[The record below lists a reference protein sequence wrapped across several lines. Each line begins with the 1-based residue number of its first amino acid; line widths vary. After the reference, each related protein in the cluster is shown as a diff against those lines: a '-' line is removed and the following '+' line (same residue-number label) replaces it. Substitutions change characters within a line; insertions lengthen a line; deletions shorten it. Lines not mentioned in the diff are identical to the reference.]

1 MYLES
6 SNDKNPNT
14 HQYIVTTP
22 KGTTIEGLTMLNK
35 HKFKFAVCEAISS
48 ANNRA
53 NEIEQEKMKNLNEKY
68 FNKN

>member
-1 MYLES
+1 MI
-6 SNDKNPNT
+6 T

-35 HKFKFAVCEAISS
+35 HKFKFAVSEAVTA

-53 NEIEQEKMKNLNEKY
+53 NEIEQDKTKKLMEKY
-68 FNKN
+68 FK